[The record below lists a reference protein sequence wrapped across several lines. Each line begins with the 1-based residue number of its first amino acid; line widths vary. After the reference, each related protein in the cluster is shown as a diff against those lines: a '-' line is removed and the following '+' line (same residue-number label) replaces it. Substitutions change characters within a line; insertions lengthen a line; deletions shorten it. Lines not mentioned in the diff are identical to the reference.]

1 MGSLRG
7 TPLPAARTV
16 QIGGARHPERWQ
28 NGNAPVSKTG
38 ALTGLGVRIPPSP
51 YTSYGFVKKEDGRH
65 TIFTHP
71 SYPHLQ
77 GAVARHR
84 YLHRSYVTHALK
96 LLDMLD
102 TLKGEK
108 EQC

>member
-1 MGSLRG
+1 MGDQKLRRK
-7 TPLPAARTV
+7 LARTT
-16 QIGGARHPERWQ
+16 QGCRERE
-28 NGNAPVSKTG
+28 
-38 ALTGLGVRIPPSP
+38 LHRL
-51 YTSYGFVKKEDGRH
+51 YTSYGFVKKEGGRH